1 VGRWGTPEEVAKF
14 VAFLVV
20 RNGYMTGQAVIMDG
34 GMTAGIT
41 GT

>member
-1 VGRWGTPEEVAKF
+1 VAKF